1 MKCLEIKEGGQSEAA
16 NRRRTENPMPY
27 PLLKKAIDNNPQ
39 TIH

>member
-16 NRRRTENPMPY
+16 NRRTENPIPY